1 MSWLDI
7 LNKNDNEFETI
18 FKEEEILENNVD
30 EIDPKILNVDDEFD
44 HYYGVNICDI
54 KFDFK
59 LLIEENDLP
68 FLDKFLFD
76 FNNSNNGYDF
86 YDFIKYNCKNY
97 YDLLEKIND
106 ENEQYLKQNED
117 DFIDDDYDEEYYEKY

>member
-1 MSWLDI
+1 MNWLDI
-7 LNKNDNEFETI
+7 LNKNDNEFETT
-18 FKEEEILENNVD
+18 FKEEEILENSVD

-68 FLDKFLFD
+68 FLDKLLFD
-76 FNNSNNGYDF
+76 FNNNNGYDF

>member
-7 LNKNDNEFETI
+7 LNKNDNEFETT
-18 FKEEEILENNVD
+18 FREEEILENDVD

-68 FLDKFLFD
+68 FLDKLLFD
-76 FNNSNNGYDF
+76 FNNNNGYDF
-86 YDFIKYNCKNY
+86 YDFIKYNSKNY

>member
-7 LNKNDNEFETI
+7 LNKNDNEFETT
-18 FKEEEILENNVD
+18 FKEEEILENDID

-68 FLDKFLFD
+68 FLDKLLFD
-76 FNNSNNGYDF
+76 FNNSNSGYDF

-97 YDLLEKIND
+97 YDLLQKIND
-106 ENEQYLKQNED
+106 ENEQYMKQNED